1 MTTSP
6 RPALFA
12 AALACTACAA
22 VAQHGVA
29 AYRVTYHSSWS
40 PVTHP
45 TAFPSHPHYSPLV
58 GATHDGSVT
67 VWEPGGI
74 ATPGL
79 EQVAEVGYATT
90 LAQELAQHVQAG
102 AAAQVLNY
110 GFAGALGA
118 SPGSVSVTFVTP
130 PDSAQLSLVSMLAP
144 SPDWF
149 VGLHGVEL
157 MHGGDW
163 VESLTVPAHGY
174 DAGTD
179 SGGSYLSPDAD
190 VTPHLPIARVT
201 TLSGPFASASTQ
213 VGTFTIQRLH
223 STRVYGCANPAGSL
237 SVFGAARLGQS
248 LQLTLA
254 DPTLLFPTPAVTALA
269 LSTTRSTGAP
279 CGPLLPGRGMVAGQ
293 PGELLIGA
301 VDATLLGPLFLG
313 GTTTVAVPIPP
324 HAALVGQSCYL
335 QGLLAGGRT
344 GLTRA
349 VAVRVGS

>member
-1 MTTSP
+1 M
-6 RPALFA
+6 
-12 AALACTACAA
+12 
-22 VAQHGVA
+22 
-29 AYRVTYHSSWS
+29 RVSWR
-40 PVTHP
+40 
-45 TAFPSHPHYSPLV
+45 
-58 GATHDGSVT
+58 
-67 VWEPGGI
+67 
-74 ATPGL
+74 
-79 EQVAEVGYATT
+79 
-90 LAQELAQHVQAG
+90 
-102 AAAQVLNY
+102 
-110 GFAGALGA
+110 
-118 SPGSVSVTFVTP
+118 SVSVTFVTT

-163 VESLTVPAHGY
+163 VESLTVPAHAY

-237 SVFGAARLGQS
+237 SVFGTARLGQS

-269 LSTTRSTGAP
+269 LSTTRATGAP

-301 VDATLLGPLFLG
+301 VNATLLGPLFVG
-313 GTTTVAVPIPP
+313 GTTTVAAPIPP
-324 HAALVGQSCYL
+324 HAALVGQSFYL
-335 QGLLAGGRT
+335 QGLLAGGRI